1 MLLRQYERADGSND
15 APRDGG
21 DDVLHLRSHGHDDG
35 SDARHDVHEDV
46 LLLLR
51 LLPLRPEF

>member
-1 MLLRQYERADGSND
+1 MLLRQHDRAGDSND
-15 APRDGG
+15 APHDGG
-21 DDVLHLRSHGHDDG
+21 DDVLHLRSRGHDDG

-51 LLPLRPEF
+51 LLLLRPEF

>member
-1 MLLRQYERADGSND
+1 MLLRQYDRADGSND
-15 APRDGG
+15 APHVG

-35 SDARHDVHEDV
+35 SDARHDVNEDV